1 MDKKYRKQIES
12 QKSNLEGNSRRE
24 GSTFVVERTFGHLM
38 DETPISN
45 EHDTKLD
52 IPEKVER
59 LEEQNTKFTREMKML
74 GHESVTSPKSIKS
87 KSASLIK
94 CRV

>member
-12 QKSNLEGNSRRE
+12 RKSNLEGNSRRE

-38 DETPISN
+38 NESPISN

-52 IPEKVER
+52 IPEKVEQ